1 MALPW
6 YTPTMHV
13 SIDSAGRV
21 VVPKRVRDELGLT
34 PGTPL
39 EIDVVDGHL
48 ELSAPYE
55 PTKLQA
61 GPNGPVVAA
70 AGTPLTDEQVRQT
83 LEAVR
88 SQR

>member
-1 MALPW
+1 MCRSTAQGGSWCPSR
-6 YTPTMHV
+6 YAT
-13 SIDSAGRV
+13 
-21 VVPKRVRDELGLT
+21 KLGLT

-55 PTKLQA
+55 PAKLQA
-61 GPNGPVVAA
+61 GPNGPVLAA
-70 AGTPLTDEQVRQT
+70 TGTPLTDEQLRQT

>member
-1 MALPW
+1 
-6 YTPTMHV
+6 MHV

-21 VVPKRVRDELGLT
+21 VVPKPLRDELGLT

-48 ELSAPYE
+48 ELSAPHE
-55 PTKLQA
+55 PAKLVE
-61 GPNGPVVAA
+61 GPSGPMVGAT
-70 AGTPLTDEQVRQT
+70 GTPLTDEEVRRT

-88 SQR
+88 ERR